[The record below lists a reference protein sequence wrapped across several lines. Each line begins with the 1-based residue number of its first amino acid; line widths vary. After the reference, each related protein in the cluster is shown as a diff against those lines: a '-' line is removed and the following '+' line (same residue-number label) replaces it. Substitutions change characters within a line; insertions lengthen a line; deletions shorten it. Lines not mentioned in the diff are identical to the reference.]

1 MEPDLTEQLPVA
13 AVGVRPGDK
22 EQPSPGVSPVKL
34 PRDAVKCHRP
44 GLVRL
49 AVTTDT
55 REPGPESGWKAS
67 ILGCL
72 RLEFAKYI
80 VLK

>member
-44 GLVRL
+44 GPGQVGSHHRHEGAGAGVRMEGL
-49 AVTTDT
+49 DT
-55 REPGPESGWKAS
+55 RMSSVRIREIYCP
-67 ILGCL
+67 
-72 RLEFAKYI
+72 
-80 VLK
+80 